1 MLCRLMRCWPM
12 RCLLTLCLLTRCLR
26 MRCLLRRT
34 RAEARTSTFSILPT
48 NTTDPVRHAEDLDGQ
63 PMRELDG
70 GSTTMAKLSSTDL
83 LDAFK
88 EMTLIELSD
97 FVKQFEDTFDVKAAA
112 PVAVAGPAAAGGGA
126 AVEEVEEQDEFD
138 VILEAAGDKKIQVIK
153 EVRPLTG
160 LGLKEAKDI
169 VDAAPSRILEKVN
182 KEAAEKAKAVLEAV
196 GATVTVK

>member
-1 MLCRLMRCWPM
+1 
-12 RCLLTLCLLTRCLR
+12 
-26 MRCLLRRT
+26 
-34 RAEARTSTFSILPT
+34 
-48 NTTDPVRHAEDLDGQ
+48 
-63 PMRELDG
+63 
-70 GSTTMAKLSSTDL
+70 MAKLSSADL

-88 EMTLIELSD
+88 EMTLIELSE

-138 VILEAAGDKKIQVIK
+138 VILEASGEKKIQVIK

-169 VDAAPSRILEKVN
+169 VDAAPSKILEKVN
-182 KEAAEKAKAVLEAV
+182 KETAEKAKAVLEAV